1 MPGFGFLY
9 PLSEFVA
16 WYFFI
21 DKYSFWDAFLLCVS
35 TGFVGLI
42 IVSMHGR
49 ALLGDLTKAQMDL
62 QSGPARGATDLRS
75 VLSATAFNRIAIMAG
90 GLFLFI
96 PGLVAKTMGTLLIL
110 PGTRHLMIWF
120 AKAAVAEKFIKTGF
134 QFVMKSQSW
143 GSGFPGASG
152 VARDVS
158 NRDVLDVT
166 PKAVKHTSRDSGSS
180 GDPSSH

>member
-9 PLSEFVA
+9 PLSEFAA

-21 DKYSFWDAFLLCVS
+21 DRYSFWDAFLLCLS
-35 TGFVGLI
+35 TGLVGLI

-49 ALLGDLTKAQMDL
+49 ALLGDLAKAQIDL
-62 QSGPARGATDLRS
+62 QTGQARGTDLRS
-75 VLSATAFNRIAIMAG
+75 VLSATAFNRVAIMAG

-120 AKAAVAEKFIKTGF
+120 AKAAVAEKFVKTGF

-143 GSGFPGASG
+143 GAGFPGNSPG
-152 VARDVS
+152 SRDVS
-158 NRDVLDVT
+158 SADVLDVT
-166 PKAVKHTSRDSGSS
+166 PKAVEHSAVRPSS
-180 GDPSSH
+180 SDDPSSH